1 MSDIEKTIKPRYTSE
16 ELIQNF
22 LDAEYDLAEME
33 QLFTDMMLR
42 YIYPTEDWNP
52 GPRVTRDVL
61 DRGEIFLDLLRG
73 IQCRL

>member
-1 MSDIEKTIKPRYTSE
+1 MSDIEKTIKPRFTSE

-22 LDAEYDLAEME
+22 VDAEYDPAEME

-42 YIYPTEDWNP
+42 YIYPTKDWNP

-73 IQCRL
+73 IRCRL